1 MVLGLIDFKQNFI
14 GHFNVVNQ
22 LSPSSFIQSVSIKT
36 PHFRETKTSGTSY
49 SETTNLLGLRLWLQ
63 GVLMSTPC
71 CQISTSNRL
80 VVSEYEVPKVLVSRK
95 WGVFY

>member
-1 MVLGLIDFKQNFI
+1 MPTLQYILV
-14 GHFNVVNQ
+14 
-22 LSPSSFIQSVSIKT
+22 QSVSIKT

-71 CQISTSNRL
+71 CQISTPNRL
-80 VVSEYEVPKVLVSRK
+80 VVSEYEVPKVLVPQK
-95 WGVFY
+95 WGVYFETLCTKF